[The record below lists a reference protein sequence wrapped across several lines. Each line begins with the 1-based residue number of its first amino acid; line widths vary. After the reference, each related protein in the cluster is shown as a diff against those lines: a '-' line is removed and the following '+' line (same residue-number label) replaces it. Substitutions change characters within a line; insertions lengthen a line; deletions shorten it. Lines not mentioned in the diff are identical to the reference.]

1 MSRSIIRHQVPLDM
15 HILKS
20 LAAAFNRQQ
29 MCYLEPPKSIFHCPC
44 SLIKLA
50 VCVDIEPSPNVTTKV
65 AVASSPWIS
74 SSCISILS
82 IPCFSV
88 MSRAEPPKRV
98 RSFAAPTCSRIFGD
112 KRWRCCMNTCG
123 GGKVWPALLVTL
135 RRSHTTGMQ
144 SKVHPTYKTK
154 YRVANWPAYNQALV
168 RRGDVTVWLSS
179 EAIAAWTPRRSG
191 RRGGQRRYSDL
202 AIETA
207 LTLRLLYHLPLRQA
221 EGFLHALFGMMRLDL
236 SAPDYTTLSRRSQ
249 HLTRRLRPVPTD
261 EGIHLVLDSTGLSI
275 VGEGEWAAAKHGGR
289 GRRGWRKLHLGVDQS
304 GGIRVHTLT
313 EETGDDATT
322 ALDLL
327 TAVEG
332 PLVRVTA
339 DAAYDTVAVYETAG
353 ARGATVVV
361 PPARTA
367 NVSGHGP
374 RSPARDRTITLVKTL
389 GRRQWKKASGY
400 HRQGRV
406 ENTFF
411 RYKSIIGDGLR
422 ARSPAGQ
429 GSEVVLGC
437 EILNRMTE
445 LGRPVS
451 YRIGQ

>member
-1 MSRSIIRHQVPLDM
+1 MGHARAGPRGSADRADVDGGRRRAGPAKRAINGSLSADYPAMSVSLRARAPPDVRPTAGPRRA
-15 HILKS
+15 IL
-20 LAAAFNRQQ
+20 L
-29 MCYLEPPKSIFHCPC
+29 PPRRVKARRPP
-44 SLIKLA
+44 
-50 VCVDIEPSPNVTTKV
+50 V
-65 AVASSPWIS
+65 SS
-74 SSCISILS
+74 
-82 IPCFSV
+82 
-88 MSRAEPPKRV
+88 
-98 RSFAAPTCSRIFGD
+98 AAPAA
-112 KRWRCCMNTCG
+112 
-123 GGKVWPALLVTL
+123 WPALLETL

-144 SKVHPTYKTK
+144 SKVHPRYTTK

-168 RRGDVTVWLSS
+168 RRGDVTVWVSS
-179 EAIAAWTPRRSG
+179 DAIAAWTPRRSG

-207 LTLRLLYHLPLRQA
+207 LTLRLLSHLPLRQA

-249 HLTRRLRPVPTD
+249 HLRRRLRPVPPG
-261 EGIHLVLDSTGLSI
+261 EGLHLVLDSTGLSI
-275 VGEGEWAAAKHGGR
+275 VGAGEWAAATHGGR

-304 GGIRVHTLT
+304 GVIRVHTLT
-313 EETGDDATT
+313 EATGDDATT

-339 DAAYDTVAVYETAG
+339 DAASDTVAVCETAG
-353 ARGATVVV
+353 ARGATVVI
-361 PPARTA
+361 PPAKTA
-367 NVSGHGP
+367 TVSGHGP

-406 ENTFF
+406 ENAFF

-437 EILNRMTE
+437 EILNRMTA

>member
-1 MSRSIIRHQVPLDM
+1 M
-15 HILKS
+15 K
-20 LAAAFNRQQ
+20 
-29 MCYLEPPKSIFHCPC
+29 
-44 SLIKLA
+44 
-50 VCVDIEPSPNVTTKV
+50 
-65 AVASSPWIS
+65 
-74 SSCISILS
+74 
-82 IPCFSV
+82 
-88 MSRAEPPKRV
+88 
-98 RSFAAPTCSRIFGD
+98 
-112 KRWRCCMNTCG
+112 
-123 GGKVWPALLVTL
+123 
-135 RRSHTTGMQ
+135 

-154 YRVANWPAYNQALV
+154 YRVANWPAYNRALV

-179 EAIAAWTPRRSG
+179 AAIAAWTPRRSG
-191 RRGGQRRYSDL
+191 RRSGQRRYSDL

-236 SAPDYTTLSRRSQ
+236 SAPDYTTLSRRGQ
-249 HLTRRLRPVPTD
+249 HLRRRLRPVPPG
-261 EGIHLVLDSTGLSI
+261 EGLHLVLDSTGLSI

-304 GGIRVHTLT
+304 GVIRVHTLT
-313 EETGDDATT
+313 EATGDDATT

-327 TAVEG
+327 NAVDG
-332 PLVRVTA
+332 PLVRITA
-339 DAAYDTVAVYETAG
+339 DAAYDTVAVYETATT
-353 ARGATVVV
+353 RGATVVI

-367 NVSGHGP
+367 TVSGHGP
-374 RSPARDRTITLVKTL
+374 RSPARDRTITLVKQL
-389 GRRQWKKASGY
+389 GRRRWKKASGY
-400 HRQGRV
+400 HRQSRV